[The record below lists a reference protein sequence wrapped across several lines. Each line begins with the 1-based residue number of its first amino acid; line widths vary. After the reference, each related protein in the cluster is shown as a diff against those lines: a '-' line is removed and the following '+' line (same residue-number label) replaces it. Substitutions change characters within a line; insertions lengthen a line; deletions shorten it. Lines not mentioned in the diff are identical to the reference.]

1 VLIAYAHYDAALNLL
16 EKLLQHAEDEQRT
29 GSVISITVLQA
40 RAFSARGDLVNA
52 LKSIQRALSLAA
64 PERYIR
70 VFIDAGEPIKT
81 ILQHAAAHDI
91 QSPYVMQLL
100 RAFPAAAS
108 STPHTQP
115 LLDPLS
121 ERELEVLQCIMKG
134 QSNQT
139 IADHLL
145 VSLNTVKTHISHIF
159 AKLHVNSRTQA
170 AARANE
176 LQLIEV
182 KE

>member
-1 VLIAYAHYDAALNLL
+1 MAH
-16 EKLLQHAEDEQRT
+16 
-29 GSVISITVLQA
+29 G
-40 RAFSARGDLVNA
+40 
-52 LKSIQRALSLAA
+52 
-64 PERYIR
+64 
-70 VFIDAGEPIKT
+70 
-81 ILQHAAAHDI
+81 I

-100 RAFPAAAS
+100 HAFPEAAS

-145 VSLNTVKTHISHIF
+145 VSLNTVKTHMSHIF

-170 AARANE
+170 VARANE
-176 LQLIEV
+176 LQLIEG
-182 KE
+182 ERDFLL